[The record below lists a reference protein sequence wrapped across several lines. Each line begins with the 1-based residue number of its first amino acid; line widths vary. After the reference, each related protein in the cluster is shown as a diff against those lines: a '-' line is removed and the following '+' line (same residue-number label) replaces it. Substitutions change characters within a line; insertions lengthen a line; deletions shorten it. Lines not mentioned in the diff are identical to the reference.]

1 MTADLLASTASVF
14 LSLLF
19 SYVPGFKSWYEAQAP
34 TSKRLIMLGL
44 LALVAAGSF
53 AAACAQFGDA
63 LRLDV
68 VCSRDGAIGLL
79 EAFIAALVANQAAFL
94 ISPKPNAGSKSRTVT
109 RSEPES
115 SAADDRAVPAANGE
129 EKKAPVVKNPR
140 ARRFTYFPE
149 APDRR
154 SDR

>member
-1 MTADLLASTASVF
+1 MTADILASTASVF

-79 EAFIAALVANQAAFL
+79 ETFIAALVANQAAFL
-94 ISPKPNAGSKSRTVT
+94 ISPKSKTGNARLASAHAKR
-109 RSEPES
+109 ES
-115 SAADDRAVPAANGE
+115 AW
-129 EKKAPVVKNPR
+129 
-140 ARRFTYFPE
+140 
-149 APDRR
+149 
-154 SDR
+154 